1 MKKIDA
7 PEKVIFICDGKKC
20 SKHNNDLHKSFKRE
34 LKDAGLKK
42 HVELIFTDCTD
53 KCKYAPVVCLQPQ
66 NVWIGEVS
74 EKAVPE
80 IIEKY
85 LNK

>member
-7 PEKVIFICDGKKC
+7 YEKVIFICDGKKC
-20 SKHNNDLHKSFKRE
+20 CKYNHGLYKSFKRE
-34 LKDAGLKK
+34 LKETGLKK
-42 HVELIFTDCTD
+42 QVELIYTDCTD
-53 KCKYAPVVCLQPQ
+53 NCKYAPVISLQPK

-74 EKAVPE
+74 EKDVPE

-85 LNK
+85 LK